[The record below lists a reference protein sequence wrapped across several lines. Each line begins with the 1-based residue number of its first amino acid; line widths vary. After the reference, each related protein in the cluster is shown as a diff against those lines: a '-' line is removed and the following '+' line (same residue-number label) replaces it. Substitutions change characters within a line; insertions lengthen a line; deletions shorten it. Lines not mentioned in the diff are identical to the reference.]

1 MKKRLALI
9 LLVLVMCLSVA
20 FAACDTTNNDKKAD
34 LKAAAN
40 YVKVLYRDKD
50 VDVTKAFTRKTTV
63 AVDNVSYNVAW
74 SANVGDDKVKISA
87 ANNGEVTVSADTTT
101 TVTFEFTL
109 TATVTKEGAEG
120 SEKVEFKH
128 KVTAKQSD
136 DGKTYVPE
144 RVDLATI
151 DTAKTYKLV
160 QYNPTKQTNY
170 YFTTEV
176 FNTYYWSGESD
187 YKKAVD
193 VTVAKTEKGYTL
205 SVQVDGATKYLACK
219 VSGTHYNLVLQDAAY
234 TFTYNTEKQA
244 LVCEDGTNAIGSF
257 GTNQSYGMT
266 KIDSDTSFF
275 AYICTLKETVVAPK
289 TAQEKADEAAAALTV
304 ADITSNEDRVLPTTS
319 AIHDDVTITWT
330 LEQNTL
336 GITLAADGKTLKI
349 ASMPTT
355 DSTIKLTATLS
366 CGTNGKATKGIT
378 VNVKAVSAIKA
389 QYEASVITAPNAET
403 AYFLALYFAGN
414 DDVAEGIYYFTGA
427 MEDGKTYSLDTST
440 DKAKAGKVY
449 LETAG
454 SAYRLYFLV
463 DGVKNY
469 IELTAQGNGA
479 ASLKVSK
486 KTATESA
493 TWTFNNEYNMLTGKY
508 DGTND
513 GFLSG
518 YTNSSGK
525 LYTAIRGREMDNIEK
540 RSYPARLLSAEITDE
555 EAVAATKESLTLNAS
570 YGDTFTVPTTGEHGT
585 AIAWALKEA
594 NDKVTVNNGTV
605 SFNITETTNITL
617 VATITKGSASATKEF
632 AISLLKETPKFTVTW
647 NDATITSVKNGE
659 AAVASGDQVDLNTTL
674 TITVTPAEGMK
685 LASYKI
691 GEGEAVTTVAGKTSF
706 EIVVTADTALSVQYV
721 EQYPAKTIAEFKAA
735 DKNTE
740 YKVTGIVTN
749 MDGKAMFIQDMD
761 GNALYLYDNGKHAE
775 GVAVGKKV
783 TYRGKLGEYSGLL
796 QMASPTL
803 VKVEDAAA
811 DEKIEATVLDETKY
825 KALVANDA
833 AKLVTIND
841 LVYQDGSIAAKT
853 NINFKLGE
861 TKVVVRFEDKG
872 DSANILAALKNIKAG
887 DKISLENVNI
897 GWFKGPQAIISL
909 TASIKLPT
917 LTTAEKIARVK
928 AELEGNPVVIN
939 KAGQGVTLPT
949 YDGVTITWT
958 LPVGTTVC
966 TLTEDG
972 LSVIATALP
981 EEEAKVKA
989 TATFTIDGTNGTAEV
1004 EITIKSSSAPVL
1016 STVATFTFPTSTDTT
1031 KHNDGSPVA
1040 KYDGKDGEY
1049 SLTITNGTGFY
1060 TKANDAKGNG
1070 CIKLGT
1076 GKAAGKF
1083 TLTVDTSIKT
1093 VKIYIAGY
1101 KANVG
1106 KFKINDG
1113 TEQSTTKISNNG
1125 EYDCIEIEV
1134 PANGVINFETTSGG
1148 YRAMISKIEFV
1159 A

>member
-101 TVTFEFTL
+101 PVTFEFTL

-219 VSGTHYNLVLQDAAY
+219 VSNAHYNLVLQDAAY

-257 GTNQSYGMT
+257 GQNQSYGMT
-266 KIDSDTSFF
+266 KLDSDTSFF

-289 TAQEKADEAAAALTV
+289 TAQEKADDAAKALTV

-319 AIHDDVTITWT
+319 AIHDDVTITWA

-366 CGTNGKATKGIT
+366 CGTNGKATKEIT

-389 QYEASVITAPNAET
+389 QYEASVITAPKAET

-440 DKAKAGKVY
+440 DKTKAAKVY

-454 SAYRLYFLV
+454 SAYRLYFLK
-463 DGVKNY
+463 DDVKNY

-479 ASLKVSK
+479 ASLQV
-486 KTATESA
+486 KTKSTESA

-659 AAVASGDQVDLNTTL
+659 ATVASGAQVDLNTTL

-706 EIVVTADTALSVQYV
+706 EIIVTADTALSVQYV

-735 DKNTE
+735 DKSTE

-749 MDGKAMFIQDMD
+749 MDGKAIFIQMGGD
-761 GNALYLYDNGKHAE
+761 ALYLLDYGKHAE

-783 TYRGKLGEYSGLL
+783 TYRGKLGEYNGLL
-796 QMASPTL
+796 QMSNPTL

-825 KALVANDA
+825 KVLVANDA

-841 LVYQDGSIAAKT
+841 LVYQDGSIAEKT

-861 TKVVVRFEDKG
+861 TKVVVCFEAKG
-872 DSANILAALKNIKAG
+872 DSANIIAALKNIKAG

-909 TASIKLPT
+909 VSSVKVAE

-949 YDGVTITWT
+949 YDGVTITWSLEEGAT
-958 LPVGTTVC
+958 AC
-966 TLTEDG
+966 TLTEDKLG
-972 LSVIATALP
+972 VIAATLP
-981 EEEAKVKA
+981 EADVELKA
-989 TATFTIDGTNGTAEV
+989 IARFTIDETAGTAEV
-1004 EITIKSSSAPVL
+1004 SVTVKKSVGETTTANVVIKDYATANSWANATQYGTLQLDSNITVTVKGGDNTGKYYDNGNEWRIYQNESPSITITAKENYTIVSV
-1016 STVATFTFPTSTDTT
+1016 TVT
-1031 KHNDGSPVA
+1031 
-1040 KYDGKDGEY
+1040 Y
-1049 SLTITNGTGFY
+1049 SVKNTGILTNGTTQVKTG
-1060 TKANDAKGNG
+1060 TLIDVNAASIVLGVGNTGTAKNG
-1070 CIKLGT
+1070 Q
-1076 GKAAGKF
+1076 
-1083 TLTVDTSIKT
+1083 
-1093 VKIYIAGY
+1093 VKITA
-1101 KANVG
+1101 
-1106 KFKINDG
+1106 
-1113 TEQSTTKISNNG
+1113 
-1125 EYDCIEIEV
+1125 IEV
-1134 PANGVINFETTSGG
+1134 VYA
-1148 YRAMISKIEFV
+1148 A

>member
-205 SVQVDGATKYLACK
+205 AVQVDGATKYLACK

-257 GTNQSYGMT
+257 GQNQSYGMT
-266 KIDSDTSFF
+266 KMDSDTSFF

-366 CGTNGKATKGIT
+366 CGTNGKATKEIT
-378 VNVKAVSAIKA
+378 VNIKAVSAIKA

-440 DKAKAGKVY
+440 DKTKAAKVY

-454 SAYRLYFLV
+454 SAYRLYFLK
-463 DGVKNY
+463 DDVKNY
-469 IELTAQGNGA
+469 IELIAQSNGA
-479 ASLKVSK
+479 ASLQV
-486 KTATESA
+486 KTKSTESA

-659 AAVASGDQVDLNTTL
+659 ASVASGAQVDLNTTL
-674 TITVTPAEGMK
+674 TITVAPAEGMK

-749 MDGKAMFIQDMD
+749 MDGKAIFIQMGGD
-761 GNALYLYDNGKHAE
+761 ALYLLDYGKHAE

-783 TYRGKLGEYSGLL
+783 TYRGKLGEYNGLL
-796 QMASPTL
+796 QMSNPTL

-861 TKVVVRFEDKG
+861 TKVAVRFEANG
-872 DSANILAALKNIKAG
+872 DSANIIAALKNIKAG

-928 AELEGNPVVIN
+928 AELESNPIVIN

-1031 KHNDGSPVA
+1031 KHNDGSSVA

-1101 KANVG
+1101 KANVS
-1106 KFKINDG
+1106 KFKINGG

>member
-63 AVDNVSYNVAW
+63 AVDNVSYDVAW

-205 SVQVDGATKYLACK
+205 AVQVDGATKYLACK

-257 GTNQSYGMT
+257 GQNQSYGMT
-266 KIDSDTSFF
+266 KLDSDTSFF

-366 CGTNGKATKGIT
+366 CGTNGKATKEIT
-378 VNVKAVSAIKA
+378 VNIKAVSAIKA
-389 QYEASVITAPNAET
+389 QYEASVITAPKAET

-440 DKAKAGKVY
+440 DKTKAAKVY

-454 SAYRLYFLV
+454 SAYRLYFLK
-463 DGVKNY
+463 DDVKNY
-469 IELTAQGNGA
+469 IELIAQGNGA
-479 ASLKVSK
+479 ASLQV
-486 KTATESA
+486 KTKSTESA

-659 AAVASGDQVDLNTTL
+659 ATVASGDQVDLNTTL
-674 TITVTPAEGMK
+674 TITVAPAEGMK

-706 EIVVTADTALSVQYV
+706 EIIVTADTALSVQYV

-749 MDGKAMFIQDMD
+749 MDGKAIFIQMGGD
-761 GNALYLYDNGKHAE
+761 ALYLLDYGKHAE

-783 TYRGKLGEYSGLL
+783 TYRGKLGEYNGLL
-796 QMASPTL
+796 QMSNPTL

-861 TKVVVRFEDKG
+861 TKVVVRFEDKA
-872 DSANILAALKNIKAG
+872 DSANIIAALKNIKAG

-897 GWFKGPQAIISL
+897 GWYNGPQAIISL

-949 YDGVTITWT
+949 YDGVTITWSLEEGAT
-958 LPVGTTVC
+958 AC
-966 TLTEDG
+966 TLTEDKLG
-972 LSVIATALP
+972 VIAATLP
-981 EEEAKVKA
+981 EADVELKA
-989 TATFTIDGTNGTAEV
+989 IARFTIDETAGTAEV
-1004 EITIKSSSAPVL
+1004 VITIKSSSAPAQTTASVVIKDYATANGWKTQTKYN
-1016 STVATFTFPTSTDTT
+1016 TVAADENITLTATGSTNTGKYFDTDNSWRFYASDSGKVTISAKEGYTIVSVKVTYTT
-1031 KHNDGSPVA
+1031 KNNGYFLNGEAQVNSDSIINVNAGSIV
-1040 KYDGKDGEY
+1040 
-1049 SLTITNGTGFY
+1049 L
-1060 TKANDAKGNG
+1060 
-1070 CIKLGT
+1070 
-1076 GKAAGKF
+1076 AAGGTYTEK
-1083 TLTVDTSIKT
+1083 
-1093 VKIYIAGY
+1093 
-1101 KANVG
+1101 G
-1106 KFKINDG
+1106 KEKKSSVFI
-1113 TEQSTTKISNNG
+1113 TA
-1125 EYDCIEIEV
+1125 IEV
-1134 PANGVINFETTSGG
+1134 VYQA
-1148 YRAMISKIEFV
+1148 A
-1159 A
+1159 

>member
-187 YKKAVD
+187 YTKAVD

-257 GTNQSYGMT
+257 GQNQSYGMT
-266 KIDSDTSFF
+266 KLDSDTSFF

-289 TAQEKADEAAAALTV
+289 TAQEKADEAANALTV

-319 AIHDDVTITWT
+319 AIHDDVTITWAI
-330 LEQNTL
+330 EQNTL

-366 CGTNGKATKGIT
+366 CGTNGTATKVIT

-389 QYEASVITAPNAET
+389 QYEASVITAPKAET

-414 DDVAEGIYYFTGA
+414 DEKAEGIYYFTGD
-427 MEDGKTYSLDTST
+427 MEKAYSLNTT
-440 DKAKAGKVY
+440 TNKADAGKVY

-454 SAYRLYFLV
+454 DAYRLYFLV

-469 IELTAQGNGA
+469 IELTAQDNGA
-479 ASLKVSK
+479 ASLK
-486 KTATESA
+486 KTVKTPTESA
-493 TWTFNNEYNMLTGKY
+493 TWTFNNEYNILTGKY

-518 YTNSSGK
+518 YTSGK
-525 LYTAIRGREMDNIEK
+525 KVLYTTIRGREMDNIEK

-617 VATITKGSASATKEF
+617 VATITKGSASAIKEF

-674 TITVTPAEGMK
+674 TITVAPAEGKK

-691 GEGEAVTTVAGKTSF
+691 GEGEAVTTVAGETSF

-721 EQYPAKTIAEFKAA
+721 EQYPTKTIAEFKAA

-749 MDGKAMFIQDMD
+749 MDGKAIFIQMGGD
-761 GNALYLYDNGKHAE
+761 ALYLLDYGKHAE

-783 TYRGKLGEYSGLL
+783 TYRGKLGEYNGLL
-796 QMASPTL
+796 QMSNPTL

-811 DEKIEATVLDETKY
+811 DEKIEATVLDETAY

-861 TKVVVRFEDKG
+861 TKVVVRFEDKA
-872 DSANILAALKNIKAG
+872 DSANIIAALKNIKAG

-949 YDGVTITWT
+949 YDGVTITWSLEEGAT
-958 LPVGTTVC
+958 AC
-966 TLTEDG
+966 ALTEDKLG
-972 LSVIATALP
+972 VIAATLP
-981 EEEAKVKA
+981 EADVELKA
-989 TATFTIDGTNGTAEV
+989 IARFTIDETAGTAEV
-1004 EITIKSSSAPVL
+1004 SVTVKMAANYLTATASYAGSTTNMTGGNDAATIGLDDTIFSAV
-1016 STVATFTFPTSTDTT
+1016 STKT
-1031 KHNDGSPVA
+1031 GSNHV
-1040 KYDGKDGEY
+1040 GLNKDGEIRLY
-1049 SLTITNGTGFY
+1049 SKKSSTLTITIAEGYEIVSIKVNGVAASTMEVKAGEKVVTANGTSYDISG
-1060 TKANDAKGNG
+1060 KVVSIANSSNST
-1070 CIKLGT
+1070 IKI
-1076 GKAAGKF
+1076 K
-1083 TLTVDTSIKT
+1083 SIEIT
-1093 VKIYIAGY
+1093 Y
-1101 KANVG
+1101 KA
-1106 KFKINDG
+1106 
-1113 TEQSTTKISNNG
+1113 
-1125 EYDCIEIEV
+1125 
-1134 PANGVINFETTSGG
+1134 
-1148 YRAMISKIEFV
+1148 V

>member
-63 AVDNVSYNVAW
+63 AVDNVSYDVAW

-257 GTNQSYGMT
+257 GQNQSYGMT
-266 KIDSDTSFF
+266 KMDSDTSFF

-366 CGTNGKATKGIT
+366 CGTNGKATKEIT
-378 VNVKAVSAIKA
+378 VNIKAVSAIKA
-389 QYEASVITAPNAET
+389 QYEANVITAPKAET

-440 DKAKAGKVY
+440 DKTKAAKVY

-454 SAYRLYFLV
+454 SAYRLYFLK
-463 DGVKNY
+463 DDVKNY

-659 AAVASGDQVDLNTTL
+659 ATVASGDQVDLNTTL
-674 TITVTPAEGMK
+674 TITVAPAEGMK

-706 EIVVTADTALSVQYV
+706 EIIVTADTALSVQYV

-749 MDGKAMFIQDMD
+749 MDSKAIFIQMGGD
-761 GNALYLYDNGKHAE
+761 ALYLLDYGKHAE

-783 TYRGKLGEYSGLL
+783 TYRGKLGEYNGLL
-796 QMASPTL
+796 QMSNPTL

-841 LVYQDGSIAAKT
+841 LVYQDGSIAEKT

-861 TKVVVRFEDKG
+861 TKVVVRFEAKG
-872 DSANILAALKNIKAG
+872 DSANIIAALKNIKAG

-897 GWFKGPQAIISL
+897 GWYNGPQAIISL

-949 YDGVTITWT
+949 YDGVTITWSLEEGAT
-958 LPVGTTVC
+958 AC
-966 TLTEDG
+966 TLTEDKLG
-972 LSVIATALP
+972 VIAATLP
-981 EEEAKVKA
+981 EADVELKA
-989 TATFTIDGTNGTAEV
+989 IARFTIDETAGTAEV
-1004 EITIKSSSAPVL
+1004 SVTVKKSVGETTTANVVIKDYATANSWANATQYGTLQLDSNITVSVKGGDNTGKYYDNGNEWRIYQNESPSITITAKENYTIVSV
-1016 STVATFTFPTSTDTT
+1016 TVT
-1031 KHNDGSPVA
+1031 
-1040 KYDGKDGEY
+1040 Y
-1049 SLTITNGTGFY
+1049 SVKNTGILTNGTTQVKTG
-1060 TKANDAKGNG
+1060 TLIDVNAASIVLGVGNTGTAKNG
-1070 CIKLGT
+1070 Q
-1076 GKAAGKF
+1076 
-1083 TLTVDTSIKT
+1083 
-1093 VKIYIAGY
+1093 VKITA
-1101 KANVG
+1101 
-1106 KFKINDG
+1106 
-1113 TEQSTTKISNNG
+1113 
-1125 EYDCIEIEV
+1125 IEV
-1134 PANGVINFETTSGG
+1134 VYA
-1148 YRAMISKIEFV
+1148 A

>member
-63 AVDNVSYNVAW
+63 AVDNVSYDVAW

-219 VSGTHYNLVLQDAAY
+219 VSNAHYNLVLQDAAY
-234 TFTYNTEKQA
+234 AFTYNTEKQA

-257 GTNQSYGMT
+257 GKNQSYGMT

-289 TAQEKADEAAAALTV
+289 TAQEKADEAADALTV

-319 AIHDDVTITWT
+319 AIHDDVTITWA

-366 CGTNGKATKGIT
+366 CGTNGKATKEIT

-389 QYEASVITAPNAET
+389 QYEASVITAPKAET

-440 DKAKAGKVY
+440 DKTKAAKVY

-454 SAYRLYFLV
+454 SAYRLYFLK

-469 IELTAQGNGA
+469 IELIAQGNGA
-479 ASLKVSK
+479 ASLQV
-486 KTATESA
+486 KTKATESA
-493 TWTFNNEYNMLTGKY
+493 TWTFNNEYNILTGKY

-518 YTNSSGK
+518 YTNSNGK

-659 AAVASGDQVDLNTTL
+659 ATVASGDQVDLNTTL
-674 TITVTPAEGMK
+674 TITVAPAEGMK

-721 EQYPAKTIAEFKAA
+721 EQYPTKTIAEFKKA

-749 MDGKAMFIQDMD
+749 MDSKAIFIQEMGGD
-761 GNALYLYDNGKHAE
+761 ALYLLDYGKHAE
-775 GVAVGKKV
+775 GVAIGKKV
-783 TYRGKLGEYSGLL
+783 TYRGKLGEYNGLL
-796 QMASPTL
+796 QMSKPTL

-811 DEKIEATVLDETKY
+811 DEKIAATVLDETKY

-841 LVYQDGSIAAKT
+841 LVYQDGSIAVKT

-861 TKVVVRFEDKG
+861 TKVAVRFEDKG
-872 DSANILAALKNIKAG
+872 ESANIIAALKNIKAG

-897 GWFKGPQAIISL
+897 GWYNGPQAIISL
-909 TASIKLPT
+909 VSSVKVAELP
-917 LTTAEKIARVK
+917 TAEKIARVK
-928 AELEGNPVVIN
+928 AALESKTVNVT
-939 KAGQGVTLPT
+939 KAGEEVALPT
-949 YDGVTITWT
+949 YEGITITWT
-958 LPVGTTVC
+958 IPADATVIALSTDGLKIVAATLPAEETEVTVAGKFKIDN
-966 TLTEDG
+966 EDG
-972 LSVIATALP
+972 LAEV
-981 EEEAKVKA
+981 KVKVSK
-989 TATFTIDGTNGTAEV
+989 DGYV
-1004 EITIKSSSAPVL
+1004 APSV
-1016 STVATFTFPTSTDTT
+1016 VATFTFAPSSNTSE
-1031 KHNDGSPVA
+1031 HSDGSSTPTYTAEV
-1040 KYDGKDGEY
+1040 DGY
-1049 SLTITNGTGFY
+1049 SLNISNGTGLCQ
-1060 TKANDAKGNG
+1060 KANDAKGNG
-1070 CIKLGT
+1070 ALKLGT
-1076 GKAAGKF
+1076 KKAAGAFKI
-1083 TLTVDTSIKT
+1083 TVDATKVKSIK
-1093 VKIYIAGY
+1093 IYVAGY
-1101 KANVG
+1101 KNNAC
-1106 KFKINDG
+1106 KFTVNG
-1113 TEQSTTKISNNG
+1113 GETQTTTSISDNG
-1125 EYDCIEIEV
+1125 EYDCFEIVV
-1134 PANGVINFETTSGG
+1134 PEDGIISFTTVNGGFRGMIN
-1148 YRAMISKIEFV
+1148 KIEFLG
-1159 A
+1159 

>member
-63 AVDNVSYNVAW
+63 AVDNVSYDVAW

-257 GTNQSYGMT
+257 GQNQSYGMT
-266 KIDSDTSFF
+266 KLDSDTSFF

>member
-63 AVDNVSYNVAW
+63 AVDNVSYDVAW

-109 TATVTKEGAEG
+109 TATVTKEGVEG

-187 YKKAVD
+187 YTKAVD

-205 SVQVDGATKYLACK
+205 SVQVEGATKYLACK
-219 VSGTHYNLVLQDAAY
+219 VSNAHYNLVLQDAAY

-257 GTNQSYGMT
+257 GQNQSYGMT
-266 KIDSDTSFF
+266 KLDSNTSFF
-275 AYICTLKETVVAPK
+275 AYVCTLKETVVAPK

-319 AIHDDVTITWT
+319 AIHDDVTITWA

-366 CGTNGKATKGIT
+366 CGTNGKATKEIT
-378 VNVKAVSAIKA
+378 VNIKAVSAIKA
-389 QYEASVITAPNAET
+389 QYEANVITAPKAET

-414 DDVAEGIYYFTGA
+414 GDVAEGIYYFTGA

-440 DKAKAGKVY
+440 DKTKAAKVY

-454 SAYRLYFLV
+454 SAYRLYFLK
-463 DGVKNY
+463 DDVKNY
-469 IELTAQGNGA
+469 IELIAQSNGA
-479 ASLKVSK
+479 ASLQV
-486 KTATESA
+486 KTKSTESA

-659 AAVASGDQVDLNTTL
+659 ATVASGDQVDLNTTL
-674 TITVTPAEGMK
+674 TITVAPAEGMK

-735 DKNTE
+735 DKSTE

-749 MDGKAMFIQDMD
+749 MDSKAIFIQMGGD
-761 GNALYLYDNGKHAE
+761 ALYLLDYGKHAE

-783 TYRGKLGEYSGLL
+783 TYRGKLGEYNGLL
-796 QMASPTL
+796 QMSNPTL
-803 VKVEDAAA
+803 VKVEDAAT

-861 TKVVVRFEDKG
+861 TKVAVRFEANG
-872 DSANILAALKNIKAG
+872 DSANIIAALKNIKAG

-897 GWFKGPQAIISL
+897 GWFNGSQAVISL
-909 TASIKLPT
+909 ASSVKVAELS
-917 LTTAEKIARVK
+917 TAEKIARVK
-928 AELEGNPVVIN
+928 AALESKTVNVT
-939 KAGQGVTLPT
+939 KAGEEVALPT
-949 YDGVTITWT
+949 YEGITITWT

-1031 KHNDGSPVA
+1031 KHNDGSSVA

-1106 KFKINDG
+1106 KFKINGG

>member
-257 GTNQSYGMT
+257 GQNQSYGMT
-266 KIDSDTSFF
+266 KLDSDTSFF

-366 CGTNGKATKGIT
+366 CGTNGKATKEIT
-378 VNVKAVSAIKA
+378 VNIKAVSAIKA
-389 QYEASVITAPNAET
+389 QYEANVITAPKAET

-440 DKAKAGKVY
+440 DKTKAAKVY

-454 SAYRLYFLV
+454 SAYRLYFLK
-463 DGVKNY
+463 DDVKNY

-479 ASLKVSK
+479 ASLQV
-486 KTATESA
+486 KTKSTESA
-493 TWTFNNEYNMLTGKY
+493 TWTFNNEYNILTGKY

-518 YTNSSGK
+518 YTNSKSV

-659 AAVASGDQVDLNTTL
+659 ASVASGAQVDLNTTL
-674 TITVTPAEGMK
+674 TITVAPAEGMK

-721 EQYPAKTIAEFKAA
+721 EQYPTKTIAEFKAA

-749 MDGKAMFIQDMD
+749 MDGKAIFIQMGGD
-761 GNALYLYDNGKHAE
+761 ALYLLDYGKHAE

-783 TYRGKLGEYSGLL
+783 TYRGKLGEYNGLL
-796 QMASPTL
+796 QMSNPTL

-861 TKVVVRFEDKG
+861 TKVAVRFEDKG

-897 GWFKGPQAIISL
+897 GWYNGPQAIISL

-949 YDGVTITWT
+949 YDGVTITWSLEEGAT
-958 LPVGTTVC
+958 AC
-966 TLTEDG
+966 ALTEDKLG
-972 LSVIATALP
+972 VIAATLP
-981 EEEAKVKA
+981 EADVELKA
-989 TATFTIDGTNGTAEV
+989 IARFTIDETAGTAEV
-1004 EITIKSSSAPVL
+1004 SVTVKKSVGETTTANVVIKDYATANSWANATQYGTLQLDSNITVSVKGGDNTGKYYDNGNEWRIYQNESPSITITAKENYTIVSV
-1016 STVATFTFPTSTDTT
+1016 TVT
-1031 KHNDGSPVA
+1031 
-1040 KYDGKDGEY
+1040 Y
-1049 SLTITNGTGFY
+1049 SVKNTGILTNGTTQVKTG
-1060 TKANDAKGNG
+1060 TLIDVNAASIVLGVGNT
-1070 CIKLGT
+1070 GT
-1076 GKAAGKF
+1076 EKNGQ
-1083 TLTVDTSIKT
+1083 
-1093 VKIYIAGY
+1093 VKITA
-1101 KANVG
+1101 
-1106 KFKINDG
+1106 
-1113 TEQSTTKISNNG
+1113 
-1125 EYDCIEIEV
+1125 IEV
-1134 PANGVINFETTSGG
+1134 VYA
-1148 YRAMISKIEFV
+1148 A

>member
-63 AVDNVSYNVAW
+63 AVDNVSYDVAW

-257 GTNQSYGMT
+257 GQNQSYGMT
-266 KIDSDTSFF
+266 KLDSDTSFF

-289 TAQEKADEAAAALTV
+289 TAQEKADDAAAALTV

-319 AIHDDVTITWT
+319 AIHDDVTITWA

-366 CGTNGKATKGIT
+366 CGTNGKATKEIT

-389 QYEASVITAPNAET
+389 QYEASVITAPKAET

-440 DKAKAGKVY
+440 DKTKAAKVY

-454 SAYRLYFLV
+454 SAYRLYFLK
-463 DGVKNY
+463 DDVKNY

-555 EAVAATKESLTLNAS
+555 EAVAATKEGLTLNAS

-659 AAVASGDQVDLNTTL
+659 ATVASGDQVDLNTTL
-674 TITVTPAEGMK
+674 TITVAPAEGMK

-735 DKNTE
+735 DKSTE

-749 MDGKAMFIQDMD
+749 MDSKAIFIQMGGD
-761 GNALYLYDNGKHAE
+761 ALYLLDYGKHAE

-783 TYRGKLGEYSGLL
+783 TYRGKLGEYNGLL
-796 QMASPTL
+796 QMSNPTL

-841 LVYQDGSIAAKT
+841 LVYQDGSIAVKT

-861 TKVVVRFEDKG
+861 TKVVVRFEAKG
-872 DSANILAALKNIKAG
+872 DSANIIAALKNIKAG

-897 GWFKGPQAIISL
+897 GWFNGSQAVISL
-909 TASIKLPT
+909 ASSVKVAELS
-917 LTTAEKIARVK
+917 TAEKIARVK
-928 AELEGNPVVIN
+928 AELESNPIVIN

-972 LSVIATALP
+972 LSVIAMALP

-1031 KHNDGSPVA
+1031 KHNDGSSVA

-1101 KANVG
+1101 KANVS
-1106 KFKINDG
+1106 KFKINGG

>member
-63 AVDNVSYNVAW
+63 AVDNVSYDVAW

-87 ANNGEVTVSADTTT
+87 ANNGEVTVSVDTTT

-109 TATVTKEGAEG
+109 TATVTKEGVEG

-187 YKKAVD
+187 YTKAVD

-219 VSGTHYNLVLQDAAY
+219 VSNAHYNLVLQDAAY

-257 GTNQSYGMT
+257 GQNQSYGMT
-266 KIDSDTSFF
+266 KLDSDTSFF

-366 CGTNGKATKGIT
+366 CGTNGKATKEIT
-378 VNVKAVSAIKA
+378 VNIKAVSAIKA
-389 QYEASVITAPNAET
+389 QYEANVITAPKAET

-440 DKAKAGKVY
+440 DKTKAAKVY

-454 SAYRLYFLV
+454 SAYRLYFLK
-463 DGVKNY
+463 DDVKNY
-469 IELTAQGNGA
+469 IELIAQSNGA
-479 ASLKVSK
+479 ASLQV
-486 KTATESA
+486 KTKSTESA
-493 TWTFNNEYNMLTGKY
+493 TWTFNTEYNMLTGKY

-617 VATITKGSASATKEF
+617 VATITKGSASVTKEF

-659 AAVASGDQVDLNTTL
+659 ATVASGDQVDLNTTL
-674 TITVTPAEGMK
+674 TITVAPAEGMK

-735 DKNTE
+735 DKSTE

-749 MDGKAMFIQDMD
+749 MDSKAIFIQMGGD
-761 GNALYLYDNGKHAE
+761 ALYLLDYGKHAE

-783 TYRGKLGEYSGLL
+783 TYRGKLGEYNGLL
-796 QMASPTL
+796 QMSNPTL

-861 TKVVVRFEDKG
+861 TKVVVRFEAKG
-872 DSANILAALKNIKAG
+872 DFANIIAALKNIKAG

-897 GWFKGPQAIISL
+897 GWFNGPQAIISL
-909 TASIKLPT
+909 VSSVKVAE

-928 AELEGNPVVIN
+928 AELEGNPIVIK
-939 KAGQGVTLPT
+939 KAGEGVTLPT

-958 LPVGTTVC
+958 LPEGTTVC

-981 EEEAKVKA
+981 AEEAK
-989 TATFTIDGTNGTAEV
+989 
-1004 EITIKSSSAPVL
+1004 
-1016 STVATFTFPTSTDTT
+1016 
-1031 KHNDGSPVA
+1031 
-1040 KYDGKDGEY
+1040 
-1049 SLTITNGTGFY
+1049 
-1060 TKANDAKGNG
+1060 
-1070 CIKLGT
+1070 C
-1076 GKAAGKF
+1076 
-1083 TLTVDTSIKT
+1083 
-1093 VKIYIAGY
+1093 
-1101 KANVG
+1101 
-1106 KFKINDG
+1106 
-1113 TEQSTTKISNNG
+1113 
-1125 EYDCIEIEV
+1125 
-1134 PANGVINFETTSGG
+1134 NFHH
-1148 YRAMISKIEFV
+1148 
-1159 A
+1159 

>member
-257 GTNQSYGMT
+257 GQNQSYGMT
-266 KIDSDTSFF
+266 KLDSDTSFF

-289 TAQEKADEAAAALTV
+289 TAQEKADDAAKALTV

-319 AIHDDVTITWT
+319 AIHDDVTITWA

-366 CGTNGKATKGIT
+366 CGTNGKATKEIT

-389 QYEASVITAPNAET
+389 QYEASVITAPKAET

-440 DKAKAGKVY
+440 DKTKAAKVY

-463 DGVKNY
+463 DDVKNY

-479 ASLKVSK
+479 ASLQV
-486 KTATESA
+486 KTKSTESA
-493 TWTFNNEYNMLTGKY
+493 TWTFNNEYNILTGKY

-518 YTNSSGK
+518 YTNSKSV

-555 EAVAATKESLTLNAS
+555 EAVAATKEGLTLNAS

-659 AAVASGDQVDLNTTL
+659 ATVASGDQVDLNTPL

-706 EIVVTADTALSVQYV
+706 EIIVTADTALSVQYV

-749 MDGKAMFIQDMD
+749 MDGKAIFIQMGGD
-761 GNALYLYDNGKHAE
+761 ALYLLDYGKHAE

-783 TYRGKLGEYSGLL
+783 TYRGKLGEYNGLL
-796 QMASPTL
+796 QMSNPIL

-861 TKVVVRFEDKG
+861 TKVVVRFEDKA
-872 DSANILAALKNIKAG
+872 DSANIIAALKNIKAG

-897 GWFKGPQAIISL
+897 GWYNGSQAVISL
-909 TASIKLPT
+909 ASSVKVAELS
-917 LTTAEKIARVK
+917 TAEKIARVK

-949 YDGVTITWT
+949 YDGVTITWSLEEGAT
-958 LPVGTTVC
+958 AC
-966 TLTEDG
+966 ALTEDKLG
-972 LSVIATALP
+972 VIAATLP
-981 EEEAKVKA
+981 EADVELKA
-989 TATFTIDGTNGTAEV
+989 IARFTIDETAGTAEV
-1004 EITIKSSSAPVL
+1004 SVTVKKSVGETTTANVVIKDYATANSWANATQYGTLQLDSNITVSVKGGDNTGKYYDNGNEWRIYQNESPSITITAKENYTIVSV
-1016 STVATFTFPTSTDTT
+1016 TVT
-1031 KHNDGSPVA
+1031 
-1040 KYDGKDGEY
+1040 Y
-1049 SLTITNGTGFY
+1049 SVKNTGILTNGTTQVKTG
-1060 TKANDAKGNG
+1060 TLIDVNAASIVLGVGNTGTAKNG
-1070 CIKLGT
+1070 Q
-1076 GKAAGKF
+1076 
-1083 TLTVDTSIKT
+1083 
-1093 VKIYIAGY
+1093 VKITA
-1101 KANVG
+1101 
-1106 KFKINDG
+1106 
-1113 TEQSTTKISNNG
+1113 
-1125 EYDCIEIEV
+1125 IEV
-1134 PANGVINFETTSGG
+1134 VYA
-1148 YRAMISKIEFV
+1148 A

>member
-1 MKKRLALI
+1 MKKRLVLI

-63 AVDNVSYNVAW
+63 AVDNVSYDVAW

-176 FNTYYWSGESD
+176 FNNYYWSGESD

-257 GTNQSYGMT
+257 GQNQSYGMT
-266 KIDSDTSFF
+266 KLDSDTSFF

-366 CGTNGKATKGIT
+366 CGTNGKATKEIT
-378 VNVKAVSAIKA
+378 VNIKAVSAIKA
-389 QYEASVITAPNAET
+389 QYEANVITAPKAET

-440 DKAKAGKVY
+440 DKTKAAKVY

-493 TWTFNNEYNMLTGKY
+493 TWTFNNEHNILTGKY
-508 DGTND
+508 NGTDD

-659 AAVASGDQVDLNTTL
+659 ASVASGAQVDLNTTL
-674 TITVTPAEGMK
+674 TITVAPAEGMK

-706 EIVVTADTALSVQYV
+706 EIIITADTALSVQYV

-749 MDGKAMFIQDMD
+749 MDGKAIFIQMGGD
-761 GNALYLYDNGKHAE
+761 AIYLLDYGKHAE

-783 TYRGKLGEYSGLL
+783 TYRGKLGEYNGLL
-796 QMASPTL
+796 QMSNPIL

-861 TKVVVRFEDKG
+861 TKVVVRFEDKA
-872 DSANILAALKNIKAG
+872 DSANIIAALKNIKAG

-897 GWFKGPQAIISL
+897 GWYNGPQAIISL

-949 YDGVTITWT
+949 YDGVTITWSLEEGAT
-958 LPVGTTVC
+958 AC
-966 TLTEDG
+966 TLTEDKLG
-972 LSVIATALP
+972 VIAATLP
-981 EEEAKVKA
+981 EADVELKA
-989 TATFTIDGTNGTAEV
+989 IARFTIDETAGTAEV
-1004 EITIKSSSAPVL
+1004 SVTVKKSVGETTTANVVIKDYATANSWANATQYGTLQLDSNITVSVKGGDNTGKYYDNGNEWRIYQNESPSITITAKENYTIVSV
-1016 STVATFTFPTSTDTT
+1016 TVT
-1031 KHNDGSPVA
+1031 
-1040 KYDGKDGEY
+1040 Y
-1049 SLTITNGTGFY
+1049 SVKNTGILTNGTTQVKTG
-1060 TKANDAKGNG
+1060 TLIDVNAASIVLGVGNTGTAKNG
-1070 CIKLGT
+1070 Q
-1076 GKAAGKF
+1076 
-1083 TLTVDTSIKT
+1083 
-1093 VKIYIAGY
+1093 VKITA
-1101 KANVG
+1101 
-1106 KFKINDG
+1106 
-1113 TEQSTTKISNNG
+1113 
-1125 EYDCIEIEV
+1125 IEV
-1134 PANGVINFETTSGG
+1134 VYA
-1148 YRAMISKIEFV
+1148 A

>member
-63 AVDNVSYNVAW
+63 AVDNVSYDVAW

-219 VSGTHYNLVLQDAAY
+219 VSNAHYNLVLQDAAY

-257 GTNQSYGMT
+257 GQNQSYGMT
-266 KIDSDTSFF
+266 KLDSDTSFF

-366 CGTNGKATKGIT
+366 CGTNGKATKEIT
-378 VNVKAVSAIKA
+378 VNIKAVSAIKA
-389 QYEASVITAPNAET
+389 QYEASVITAPKAEM

-440 DKAKAGKVY
+440 DKTKAAKVY

-659 AAVASGDQVDLNTTL
+659 ATVASGDQVDLNTTL

-735 DKNTE
+735 DKSTE

-749 MDGKAMFIQDMD
+749 MDGKAIFIQMGGD
-761 GNALYLYDNGKHAE
+761 ALYLLDYGKHAE

-783 TYRGKLGEYSGLL
+783 TYRGKLDEYNGLL
-796 QMASPTL
+796 QMSNPTL

-841 LVYQDGSIAAKT
+841 LVYQDGSIAEKT

-861 TKVVVRFEDKG
+861 TKVVVRFEAKG
-872 DSANILAALKNIKAG
+872 DSANIIAALKNIKAG
-887 DKISLENVNI
+887 DKIDLENVNLS
-897 GWFKGPQAIISL
+897 WYSKSAQVVISL

-917 LTTAEKIARVK
+917 LTTEEKIARVK

-949 YDGVTITWT
+949 YDGVTITWSLEEGAT
-958 LPVGTTVC
+958 AC
-966 TLTEDG
+966 TLTEDKLG
-972 LSVIATALP
+972 VIAATLP
-981 EEEAKVKA
+981 DADVELKA
-989 TATFTIDGTNGTAEV
+989 IARFTIDETAGTAEV
-1004 EITIKSSSAPVL
+1004 SVTVKKAANYLTATASYAGSTTNMTGGNDAAKIGLDATIFSAV
-1016 STVATFTFPTSTDTT
+1016 STKT
-1031 KHNDGSPVA
+1031 GSNHV
-1040 KYDGKDGEY
+1040 GLNKDGEIRLY
-1049 SLTITNGTGFY
+1049 SKKSSTLTITIAEGYEIVSITVKGVAASNMEVKAGEKVVAANGTSYDISGKVFSI
-1060 TKANDAKGNG
+1060 ANSSGST
-1070 CIKLGT
+1070 IKI
-1076 GKAAGKF
+1076 K
-1083 TLTVDTSIKT
+1083 SIEIT
-1093 VKIYIAGY
+1093 Y
-1101 KANVG
+1101 KA
-1106 KFKINDG
+1106 
-1113 TEQSTTKISNNG
+1113 
-1125 EYDCIEIEV
+1125 
-1134 PANGVINFETTSGG
+1134 
-1148 YRAMISKIEFV
+1148 V

>member
-63 AVDNVSYNVAW
+63 AVDNVSYDVAW

-219 VSGTHYNLVLQDAAY
+219 VSNAHYNLVLQDAAY

-257 GTNQSYGMT
+257 GKNQSYGMT
-266 KIDSDTSFF
+266 KLDSDTSFF

-319 AIHDDVTITWT
+319 AIHDDVTITWA

-366 CGTNGKATKGIT
+366 CGTNGKATKEIT

-389 QYEASVITAPNAET
+389 QYEASVITAPKAET

-440 DKAKAGKVY
+440 DKTKAAKVY

-493 TWTFNNEYNMLTGKY
+493 TWTFNTEYNMLTGKY

-617 VATITKGSASATKEF
+617 VATITKGSASDTKEF

-659 AAVASGDQVDLNTTL
+659 ATVASGDQVDLNTTL
-674 TITVTPAEGMK
+674 TITVNPAEGMK

-691 GEGEAVTTVAGKTSF
+691 GEGEAVTTVADKTSF

-721 EQYPAKTIAEFKAA
+721 EQYPTKTIAEFKKA

-749 MDGKAMFIQDMD
+749 MDGKAIFIQDMGGD
-761 GNALYLYDNGKHAE
+761 ALYLWDYGTHAE
-775 GVAVGKKV
+775 GVAIGKKV
-783 TYRGKLGEYSGLL
+783 TYRGKLSEYKGLL
-796 QMASPTL
+796 QMSNPTL

-841 LVYQDGSIAAKT
+841 LVYQDGSIASKT

-861 TKVVVRFEDKG
+861 TKVVVRFEANG
-872 DSANILAALKNIKAG
+872 DSANIIAALKNIKAG
-887 DKISLENVNI
+887 DKISLENVNLS
-897 GWFKGPQAIISL
+897 WFEGPQTIISL
-909 TASIKLPT
+909 VSSVKVAELS
-917 LTTAEKIARVK
+917 TAEKIARVK
-928 AELEGNPVVIN
+928 AELEGNPIVIK
-939 KAGQGVTLPT
+939 KAGEGVTLPT
-949 YDGVTITWT
+949 YDGVTITWSLEEGAT
-958 LPVGTTVC
+958 AC
-966 TLTEDG
+966 TLTEDKLG
-972 LSVIATALP
+972 VIAATLP
-981 EEEAKVKA
+981 EADVELKA
-989 TATFTIDGTNGTAEV
+989 IARFTIDETAGTAEV
-1004 EITIKSSSAPVL
+1004 SVTVKMAANYLTATASYAGSTTNMTGGNDAATIGLDATIFSAVSTKTGDNHVGLNKAGEIRLYSKKSS
-1016 STVATFTFPTSTDTT
+1016 T
-1031 KHNDGSPVA
+1031 
-1040 KYDGKDGEY
+1040 
-1049 SLTITNGTGFY
+1049 LTITIAEGYEIVSITVNGVAASNMEVKAGEKVVAANGTSYDISGKVFSI
-1060 TKANDAKGNG
+1060 ANSSNST
-1070 CIKLGT
+1070 IKI
-1076 GKAAGKF
+1076 K
-1083 TLTVDTSIKT
+1083 SIEIT
-1093 VKIYIAGY
+1093 Y
-1101 KANVG
+1101 KA
-1106 KFKINDG
+1106 
-1113 TEQSTTKISNNG
+1113 
-1125 EYDCIEIEV
+1125 
-1134 PANGVINFETTSGG
+1134 
-1148 YRAMISKIEFV
+1148 V

>member
-63 AVDNVSYNVAW
+63 AVDNVSYDVAW

-219 VSGTHYNLVLQDAAY
+219 VSNAHYNLVLQDAAY

-257 GTNQSYGMT
+257 GKNQSYGMT
-266 KIDSDTSFF
+266 KLDSDTSFF

-319 AIHDDVTITWT
+319 AIHDDVTITWA

-366 CGTNGKATKGIT
+366 CGTNGKATKEIT

-389 QYEASVITAPNAET
+389 QYEASVITAPKAET

-440 DKAKAGKVY
+440 DKTKAAKVY

-454 SAYRLYFLV
+454 SAYRLYFLK

-469 IELTAQGNGA
+469 IELIAQGNGV
-479 ASLKVSK
+479 ASLQV
-486 KTATESA
+486 KTKSTESA

-518 YTNSSGK
+518 YTNSKGK

-617 VATITKGSASATKEF
+617 VATITKGSASDTKEF

-659 AAVASGDQVDLNTTL
+659 ATVASGAQVDLNTTL
-674 TITVTPAEGMK
+674 TITVAPAEGMK

-721 EQYPAKTIAEFKAA
+721 EQYPTKTIAEFKKA

-749 MDGKAMFIQDMD
+749 MDGKAIFIQEMGGD
-761 GNALYLYDNGKHAE
+761 ALYLWDYGTHAE

-783 TYRGKLGEYSGLL
+783 TYRGKLSEYKGLL
-796 QMASPTL
+796 QMSNPTL

-841 LVYQDGSIAAKT
+841 LVYQDGSIAVKT

-861 TKVVVRFEDKG
+861 TKVAVRFEANG
-872 DSANILAALKNIKAG
+872 DSANIIAALKNIKAG
-887 DKISLENVNI
+887 DKISLENVNLS
-897 GWFKGPQAIISL
+897 WFEGPQTIISL
-909 TASIKLPT
+909 VSSVKVAELS
-917 LTTAEKIARVK
+917 TAEKIARVK

-958 LPVGTTVC
+958 LPEGTTVC

-989 TATFTIDGTNGTAEV
+989 TATFAIDGTNGTAEV

-1031 KHNDGSPVA
+1031 QHNDGSSVA

-1049 SLTITNGTGFY
+1049 SLTITNGKGFY

>member
-63 AVDNVSYNVAW
+63 AVDNVSYDVAW

-109 TATVTKEGAEG
+109 TATVTKEGVEG
-120 SEKVEFKH
+120 SETVEFKH

-205 SVQVDGATKYLACK
+205 AVQVDGATKYLACK

-266 KIDSDTSFF
+266 KIDSDNSFF

-319 AIHDDVTITWT
+319 AIHDDVTITWA

-336 GITLAADGKTLKI
+336 GITLATDGKTLKI

-366 CGTNGKATKGIT
+366 CGTNGTATKVIT

-389 QYEASVITAPNAET
+389 QYEASVITAPKAET

-414 DDVAEGIYYFTGA
+414 DEKAEGIYYFTGA
-427 MEDGKTYSLDTST
+427 MEEGKDYSLDTTT

-469 IELTAQGNGA
+469 IELRANGTA
-479 ASLKVSK
+479 ASLK
-486 KTATESA
+486 KTEKTPTESA
-493 TWTFNNEYNMLTGKY
+493 TWTFNNEYNILTGKY

-518 YTNSSGK
+518 YTNASGK
-525 LYTAIRGREMDNIEK
+525 LYTQIRGREMDNIEK

-659 AAVASGDQVDLNTTL
+659 ATVASGDQVDLNTTL

-706 EIVVTADTALSVQYV
+706 EIIVTADTALSVQYV
-721 EQYPAKTIAEFKAA
+721 EQYPAKTIAEFKAT
-735 DKNTE
+735 DKKTE

-749 MDGKAMFIQDMD
+749 MDGKAIFIQEMGGD
-761 GNALYLYDNGKHAE
+761 ALYLYDNGKHAE

-803 VKVEDAAA
+803 VKVEEASES
-811 DEKIEATVLDETKY
+811 EKITAKVLDETAY

-833 AKLVTIND
+833 AKLVTIKD

-861 TKVVVRFEDKG
+861 TKVAVRFEAGG

-887 DKISLENVNI
+887 DKISLENVNLSWYSKSAQI
-897 GWFKGPQAIISL
+897 VISL

-917 LTTAEKIARVK
+917 FTTEEKIARVK

-949 YDGVTITWT
+949 YDGVTITWSLEEGAT
-958 LPVGTTVC
+958 AC
-966 TLTEDG
+966 TLTEDKLG
-972 LSVIATALP
+972 VIAATLPDADVELKAIARFTIDETAGIAEVSIL
-981 EEEAKVKA
+981 VKSSTAVTVETLEFTFGNAATGLADGATSA
-989 TATFTIDGTNGTAEV
+989 TATE
-1004 EITIKSSSAPVL
+1004 
-1016 STVATFTFPTSTDTT
+1016 
-1031 KHNDGSPVA
+1031 
-1040 KYDGKDGEY
+1040 
-1049 SLTITNGTGFY
+1049 
-1060 TKANDAKGNG
+1060 
-1070 CIKLGT
+1070 
-1076 GKAAGKF
+1076 
-1083 TLTVDTSIKT
+1083 
-1093 VKIYIAGY
+1093 
-1101 KANVG
+1101 
-1106 KFKINDG
+1106 FKING
-1113 TEQSTTKISNNG
+1113 ITFEAANYKQYSTYLMLNKSTATYIASKTA
-1125 EYDCIEIEV
+1125 V
-1134 PANGVINFETTSGG
+1134 NGVIT
-1148 YRAMISKIEFV
+1148 KIEITTGDNSSGNAEYCVSVGKEAICSANVSGTAQKGTGGSTFTYEFDGTGSYFNITKTNNKYNGQIAKV
-1159 A
+1159 VVYYTPAA

>member
-63 AVDNVSYNVAW
+63 AVDNVSYDVAW

-187 YKKAVD
+187 YTKAVD

-219 VSGTHYNLVLQDAAY
+219 VSNAHYNLVLQDAAY

-257 GTNQSYGMT
+257 GQNQSYGMT
-266 KIDSDTSFF
+266 KLDSDTSFF

-366 CGTNGKATKGIT
+366 CGTNGKATKEIT
-378 VNVKAVSAIKA
+378 VNIKAVSAIKA
-389 QYEASVITAPNAET
+389 QYEANVITAPKAET

-440 DKAKAGKVY
+440 DKTKAAKVY

-454 SAYRLYFLV
+454 SAYRLYFLK
-463 DGVKNY
+463 DDVKNY
-469 IELTAQGNGA
+469 IELIAHSNGA
-479 ASLKVSK
+479 ASLQV
-486 KTATESA
+486 KTKSTESA

-659 AAVASGDQVDLNTTL
+659 ATVASGDQVDLNTTL
-674 TITVTPAEGMK
+674 TITVAPAEGMK

-749 MDGKAMFIQDMD
+749 MDSKAIFIQMGGD
-761 GNALYLYDNGKHAE
+761 ALYLLDYGKHAE

-783 TYRGKLGEYSGLL
+783 TYRGKLGEYNGLL
-796 QMASPTL
+796 QMSNPTL

-861 TKVVVRFEDKG
+861 TKVAVRFEANG
-872 DSANILAALKNIKAG
+872 DSANIIAALKNIKAG

-928 AELEGNPVVIN
+928 AELESNPIVIN

-1031 KHNDGSPVA
+1031 KHNDGSSVA

-1076 GKAAGKF
+1076 GQAAGKF

-1101 KANVG
+1101 KANVS
-1106 KFKINDG
+1106 KFKINGG

>member
-63 AVDNVSYNVAW
+63 AVDNVSYDVAW

-187 YKKAVD
+187 YTKAVD

-257 GTNQSYGMT
+257 GQNQSYGMT
-266 KIDSDTSFF
+266 KLDSDTSFF

-366 CGTNGKATKGIT
+366 CGTNGKATKEIT
-378 VNVKAVSAIKA
+378 VNIKAVSAIKA
-389 QYEASVITAPNAET
+389 QYEANVITAPKAET

-440 DKAKAGKVY
+440 DKTKAAKVY

-454 SAYRLYFLV
+454 SAYRLYFLK
-463 DGVKNY
+463 DDVKNY

-479 ASLKVSK
+479 ASLQV
-486 KTATESA
+486 KTKSTESA

-659 AAVASGDQVDLNTTL
+659 ASVASGAQVDLNTTL
-674 TITVTPAEGMK
+674 TITVAPAEGMK

-749 MDGKAMFIQDMD
+749 MDGKAIFIQMGGD
-761 GNALYLYDNGKHAE
+761 ALYLLDYGKHAE

-783 TYRGKLGEYSGLL
+783 TYRGKLGEYNGLL
-796 QMASPTL
+796 QMSNPTL

-811 DEKIEATVLDETKY
+811 DEKIAATVLDENKY

-853 NINFKLGE
+853 NINFKFGE
-861 TKVVVRFEDKG
+861 TKVVVRFEDKA
-872 DSANILAALKNIKAG
+872 DAANIIAALKNIKAG

-897 GWFKGPQAIISL
+897 GWYNGPQAIISL
-909 TASIKLPT
+909 ASSVKVAELS
-917 LTTAEKIARVK
+917 TAEKIARVK
-928 AELEGNPVVIN
+928 ADLEGNPIVIN

-958 LPVGTTVC
+958 LPEWTTVC

-1031 KHNDGSPVA
+1031 KHNDGSSVA

-1106 KFKINDG
+1106 KFKINGG

>member
-63 AVDNVSYNVAW
+63 AVDNVSYDVAW

-87 ANNGEVTVSADTTT
+87 ANNGEVTVSVDTTT

-109 TATVTKEGAEG
+109 TATVTKEGVEG

-187 YKKAVD
+187 YTKAVD

-205 SVQVDGATKYLACK
+205 SVQVEGATKYLACK
-219 VSGTHYNLVLQDAAY
+219 VSNAHYNLVLQDAAY

-257 GTNQSYGMT
+257 GQNQSYGMT
-266 KIDSDTSFF
+266 KLDSNTSFF

-319 AIHDDVTITWT
+319 AIHDDVTITWA

-366 CGTNGKATKGIT
+366 CGTNGKATKEIT
-378 VNVKAVSAIKA
+378 VNIKAVSAIKA
-389 QYEASVITAPNAET
+389 QYEASVITAPKAET

-440 DKAKAGKVY
+440 DKTKAAKVY

-454 SAYRLYFLV
+454 SAYRLYFLK
-463 DGVKNY
+463 DDVKNY
-469 IELTAQGNGA
+469 IELIAQSNGA
-479 ASLKVSK
+479 ASLQV
-486 KTATESA
+486 KTKSTESA

-617 VATITKGSASATKEF
+617 VATITKGSASDTKEF

-659 AAVASGDQVDLNTTL
+659 ATVASGDQVDLNTTL
-674 TITVTPAEGMK
+674 TITVAPAEGMK

-706 EIVVTADTALSVQYV
+706 EIIVTADTALSVQYV

-749 MDGKAMFIQDMD
+749 MDGKAIFIQEMGGD
-761 GNALYLYDNGKHAE
+761 ALYLYDFGKHAE

-783 TYRGKLGEYSGLL
+783 TYRGKLSEYKGLL
-796 QMASPTL
+796 QMSNPTL

-811 DEKIEATVLDETKY
+811 DEKIAATVLDETKY

-841 LVYQDGSIAAKT
+841 LVYQDGSIAVKT

-861 TKVVVRFEDKG
+861 TKVAVRFEDKA

-897 GWFKGPQAIISL
+897 GWFNGPQAIISL
-909 TASIKLPT
+909 VSSVKVAE

-928 AELEGNPVVIN
+928 AELEGNPIVIN

-958 LPVGTTVC
+958 LPEGTTVC

-989 TATFTIDGTNGTAEV
+989 TATFAIDGTNGTAEV
-1004 EITIKSSSAPVL
+1004 EITIRSSTAPVL

-1031 KHNDGSPVA
+1031 KHNDGVSVA

-1049 SLTITNGTGFY
+1049 SLTITNGTGFN

-1076 GKAAGKF
+1076 SKAAGKF

-1101 KANVG
+1101 KAKVG

-1113 TEQSTTKISNNG
+1113 TEQSTTKISDNG

>member
-219 VSGTHYNLVLQDAAY
+219 VSNAHYNLVLQDAAY
-234 TFTYNTEKQA
+234 TFTYNTEKQS

-257 GTNQSYGMT
+257 GQNQSYGMT
-266 KIDSDTSFF
+266 KLDSDTSFF

-366 CGTNGKATKGIT
+366 CGTNGKATKEIT
-378 VNVKAVSAIKA
+378 VNIKAVSAIKA
-389 QYEASVITAPNAET
+389 QYEANVITAPKAET

-440 DKAKAGKVY
+440 DKTKAAKVY

-454 SAYRLYFLV
+454 SAYRLYFLK
-463 DGVKNY
+463 DDVKNY
-469 IELTAQGNGA
+469 IELIAQSNGA
-479 ASLKVSK
+479 ASLQV
-486 KTATESA
+486 KTKSTESA

-617 VATITKGSASATKEF
+617 VATITNGSASATKEF

-659 AAVASGDQVDLNTTL
+659 ATVASGAQVDLNTTL
-674 TITVTPAEGMK
+674 TITVAPAEGMK

-735 DKNTE
+735 DKDTE

-749 MDGKAMFIQDMD
+749 MDSKAIFIQMGGD
-761 GNALYLYDNGKHAE
+761 ALYLLDYGKHAE

-783 TYRGKLGEYSGLL
+783 TYRGKLDEYNGLL
-796 QMASPTL
+796 QMSNPTL

-841 LVYQDGSIAAKT
+841 LVYQDGSIAEKT

-861 TKVVVRFEDKG
+861 TKVVVRFEAKG
-872 DSANILAALKNIKAG
+872 DSANIIAALKNIKAG

-909 TASIKLPT
+909 ASSVKVAELS
-917 LTTAEKIARVK
+917 TAEKIARVK

-1031 KHNDGSPVA
+1031 KHNDGSSVA

-1076 GKAAGKF
+1076 SKAAGKF

-1101 KANVG
+1101 KANVS
-1106 KFKINDG
+1106 KFKINGG